1 MDLTGLS
8 SVAQLGSEIVNR
20 IWPDA
25 SEADKSKLAFA
36 LAQLQAAS
44 ETAKTQAGVNQVEA
58 ASGSLFVSGWR
69 PGLGWIC
76 VAALGYQFIV
86 YPLLLWLTVWFPEI
100 HAPAPIVSD
109 MLWELMFGMLGLAGL
124 RSWEKSKGIAQK

>member
-8 SVAQLGSEIVNR
+8 NVAQLGNEIITR

-25 SEADKSKLAFA
+25 SEADKAKLS
-36 LAQLQAAS
+36 LAMAELQAAS
-44 ETAKTQAGVNQVEA
+44 ESAKTQASVNQTEA
-58 ASGSLFVSGWR
+58 ASSSLFVSGWR

-76 VAALGYQFIV
+76 VAALGYQFII

-124 RSWEKSKGIAQK
+124 RSWEKSKGVVRK